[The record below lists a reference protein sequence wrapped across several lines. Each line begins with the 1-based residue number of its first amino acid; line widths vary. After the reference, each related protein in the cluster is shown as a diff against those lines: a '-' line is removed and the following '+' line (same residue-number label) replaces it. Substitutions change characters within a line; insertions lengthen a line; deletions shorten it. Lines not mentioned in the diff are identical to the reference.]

1 MRHQA
6 ISLNLSAQ
14 ELVLITNALNEIIN
28 GPDAIASVE
37 FQTRTGIRINEARA
51 LLSRMSA
58 EIESLNAL

>member
-28 GPDAIASVE
+28 GPDAITSVE
-37 FQTRTGIRINEARA
+37 FQTRTGIGINEARA